1 MTGVGLQLRLMW
13 RKQAQASMRE
23 KEVERL
29 KAQGISASKVK
40 GAKAHEA
47 YYPS

>member
-1 MTGVGLQLRLMW
+1 
-13 RKQAQASMRE
+13 MRE
-23 KEVERL
+23 REVERL
-29 KAQGISASKVK
+29 NAQGIPANKVK